1 MDMKKIFSILALA
14 LAAMTASAKEAES
27 YKLTVGESSGKEGK
41 IVFVVDGSKV
51 ESAAED
57 AAVTMEI
64 TPEGGYVVKEVTNSL
79 YTDWNSAR
87 AQAIDITTGVEMK
100 LQSVMKDAQGIYTYT
115 YSFSMPRA
123 NVEVNVTY
131 DIEIPTPAEDKK
143 DEEKEVTDVKLD
155 MEPAGAPE
163 KVGEI
168 TKIPVSITGVE
179 VPQGAPQE
187 IVIEVKPSTQ
197 VGNNVFEVREI
208 KADAFKTNDAN
219 VKVTKVILPDTE
231 EPLTVEAGAMKP
243 DGQPIDVQ
251 TPLALLDDYA
261 LMNTM
266 KENYEANKVTA
277 KATAPERFWT
287 FSSGVDVV
295 VPEGV
300 TVYRAFMQDGAI
312 RTLPIDKANT
322 DGIILAN
329 NGVLLSCNS
338 LTGGAVYTFV
348 ANPGNQQS
356 GTTPATTDAC
366 SYEGNSMVPTIV
378 GTNYPTGRYYI
389 LKNNEFHTIAN
400 NGSKVPACKAV
411 FDTNKQ

>member
-1 MDMKKIFSILALA
+1 MKKIFSILALA
-14 LAAMTASAKEAES
+14 LAAMTASAEAGFDL
-27 YKLTVGESSGKEGK
+27 KVGKSEKGK
-41 IVFVVDGSKV
+41 IAFLVNGSEVK
-51 ESAAED
+51 SAPEG

-87 AQAIDITTGVEMK
+87 AASTIDITTSVEMK
-100 LQSVMKDAQGIYTYT
+100 KESDNRYTFT
-115 YSFSMPRA
+115 MPRA
-123 NVEVNVTY
+123 CVEVNVEY

-143 DEEKEVTDVKLD
+143 DEEKKVTDVKMD
-155 MEPAGAPE
+155 MEPAGSPE
-163 KVGEI
+163 HDGEI
-168 TKIPVSITGVE
+168 TIIPVSITGIE
-179 VPQGAPQE
+179 VPQTAPQE
-187 IVIEVKPSTQ
+187 IVIEVAPQTQ
-197 VGNNVFEVREI
+197 VGNNVFVVREI

-261 LMNTM
+261 LMIAM

-277 KATAPERFWT
+277 KATAPARFWT

-300 TVYRAFMQDGAI
+300 TVYRAFNDNGNI
-312 RTLPIDKANT
+312 RILPIDEANQSK
-322 DGIILAN
+322 IIKAN
-329 NGVLLSCNS
+329 NGVLLSCDEMK
-338 LTGGAVYTFV
+338 GGKAYEFV
-348 ANPGNQQS
+348 ANPSGPKS

-378 GTNYPTGRYYI
+378 GTTYPTGRYYI
-389 LKNNEFHTIAN
+389 LKNNEFHTMSAN
-400 NGSKVPACKAV
+400 GKVPACKAV
-411 FDTNKQ
+411 FDTNK

>member
-1 MDMKKIFSILALA
+1 
-14 LAAMTASAKEAES
+14 MTASAKVAES
-27 YKLTVGESSGKEGK
+27 YKLTVGESEKGK
-41 IVFVVDGSKV
+41 IAFLVDGSEVK
-51 ESAAED
+51 SAPEG

-64 TPEGGYVVKEVTNSL
+64 TPQGGYVVKEVTNSL
-79 YTDWNSAR
+79 YTGWNGAR
-87 AQAIDITTGVEMK
+87 AQAIDITTSVEMK
-100 LQSVMKDAQGIYTYT
+100 KVTENVYTFT
-115 YSFSMPRA
+115 MPRA

-143 DEEKEVTDVKLD
+143 DEQKEVTDVKLD
-155 MEPAGAPE
+155 MEPAGAPQS
-163 KVGEI
+163 VGEI
-168 TKIPVSITGVE
+168 TIIPVSITGVE
-179 VPQGAPQE
+179 VPATAPQE
-187 IVIEVKPSTQ
+187 IVIEVAAQTQ
-197 VGNNVFEVREI
+197 VGNNIFVVREI
-208 KADAFKTNDAN
+208 KADAFKTNDQN

-231 EPLTVEAGAMKP
+231 QPLTVEAGAMSP
-243 DGQPIDVQ
+243 DGKPIEVQ

-261 LMNTM
+261 LMQSLKDNFEGKLIT
-266 KENYEANKVTA
+266 ATA
-277 KATAPERFWT
+277 KAPQRFWT

-312 RTLPIDKANT
+312 RTLPIDKANNS
-322 DGIILAN
+322 GIILAN

-378 GTNYPTGRYYI
+378 GTNYPTGRFYI
-389 LKNNEFHTIAN
+389 LKNNEFHTMSAN
-400 NGSKVPACKAV
+400 GKVPACKAV
-411 FDTNKQ
+411 FDTKK

>member
-1 MDMKKIFSILALA
+1 MKKIFSILALA
-14 LAAMTASAKEAES
+14 LAAMTASAKVAES
-27 YKLTVGESSGKEGK
+27 YKLTVGESSGKGGK
-41 IVFVVDGSKV
+41 IEFLVDGTEV
-51 ESAAED
+51 TSAAEG
-57 AAVTMEI
+57 AAVTMQI

-87 AQAIDITTGVEMK
+87 AQAIDITTSVEMK
-100 LQSVMKDAQGIYTYT
+100 KVTDNVYTFT
-115 YSFSMPRA
+115 MPRA

-143 DEEKEVTDVKLD
+143 DEQKEVTDVKLD
-155 MEPAGAPE
+155 MEPAGTPE
-163 KVGEI
+163 SVGEI
-168 TKIPVSITGVE
+168 TIIPVSITGIE
-179 VPQGAPQE
+179 VPATAPQE
-187 IVIEVKPSTQ
+187 IVIEVKAQTQ

-219 VKVTKVILPDTE
+219 VKVTKVILPNTE

-277 KATAPERFWT
+277 KATAPARFWT

-300 TVYRAFMQDGAI
+300 TVYRAFNDNGNI
-312 RTLPIDKANT
+312 RILPIDEANQSK
-322 DGIILAN
+322 IIKAN
-329 NGVLLSCNS
+329 NGVLLSCDEMK
-338 LTGGAVYTFV
+338 GGKAYEFV
-348 ANPGNQQS
+348 ANPSGPKS
-356 GTTPATTDAC
+356 GTKPATTDAC
-366 SYEGNSMVPTIV
+366 SYEGNSMEPVIESKNYASGQYLIV
-378 GTNYPTGRYYI
+378 
-389 LKNNEFHTIAN
+389 KNNEFHTIAN

-411 FDTNKQ
+411 FNKAK

>member
-1 MDMKKIFSILALA
+1 MKKIFSILALV
-14 LAAMTASAKEAES
+14 LAVMTASAEAGFD
-27 YKLTVGESSGKEGK
+27 LTVGKSENGK
-41 IVFVVDGSKV
+41 IAFLVGGSEVK
-51 ESAAED
+51 SAPEG

-64 TPEGGYVVKEVTNSL
+64 TPQGGYVVKEVTNSL

-87 AQAIDITTGVEMK
+87 AASTIDITTSVEMK
-100 LQSVMKDAQGIYTYT
+100 KVTDNVYTFT
-115 YSFSMPRA
+115 MPRA
-123 NVEVNVTY
+123 CVEVNVTY

-163 KVGEI
+163 TAGEI
-168 TKIPVSITGVE
+168 TIIPVSITGVE
-179 VPQGAPQE
+179 VPQTAPQE
-187 IVIEVKPSTQ
+187 IVIEVAPSTQ
-197 VGNNVFEVREI
+197 VGNNVFVVREI

-243 DGQPIDVQ
+243 DGAPIDVQ

-261 LMNTM
+261 LMNSM
-266 KENYEANKVTA
+266 KENYEAKKVTA

-287 FSSGVDVV
+287 FSSGVDVL

-300 TVYRAFMQDGAI
+300 TVYRAFNDNGNI
-312 RTLPIDKANT
+312 RILPIEMANAS
-322 DGIILAN
+322 GIIKAN
-329 NGVLLSCNS
+329 NGVLLSCDEMK
-338 LTGGAVYTFV
+338 GGKAYEFV
-348 ANPGNQQS
+348 ANPSGPKS

-389 LKNNEFHTIAN
+389 LKNNEFHTMSAN
-400 NGSKVPACKAV
+400 GKVPACKAV

>member
-1 MDMKKIFSILALA
+1 MKKIFSILALA
-14 LAAMTASAKEAES
+14 LAAMTASADVAAFD
-27 YKLTVGESSGKEGK
+27 LTVGKSEKGK
-41 IVFVVDGSKV
+41 IAFLVNSTEVK
-51 ESAAED
+51 SAAEGT
-57 AAVTMEI
+57 AVTMKI

-100 LQSVMKDAQGIYTYT
+100 LLTKEKNAQGIYTYT
-115 YSFSMPRA
+115 YSFTMPRA
-123 NVEVNVTY
+123 NVEVNAEY

-155 MEPAGAPE
+155 MQPTE
-163 KVGEI
+163 GEQPKHDQATGI
-168 TKIPVSITGVE
+168 TTIPVDITGVE

-187 IVIEVKPSTQ
+187 IVIEVKASTK

-208 KADAFKTNDAN
+208 KADAFRTNSQN
-219 VKVTKVILPDTE
+219 VKVTKVILPETE
-231 EPLTVEAGAMKP
+231 KPLTVEAGAMSP
-243 DGQPIDVQ
+243 DDAPIEVQ

-261 LMNTM
+261 LMLTLKDNFEGKLIT
-266 KENYEANKVTA
+266 ATA
-277 KATAPERFWT
+277 KAPQRFWT
-287 FSSGVDVV
+287 FSSGVDVL
-295 VPEGV
+295 VPMGV
-300 TVYRAFMQDGAI
+300 TVYRAFNEGGNI
-312 RTLPIDKANT
+312 RILPIEMANAS
-322 DGIILAN
+322 GIILAN

-378 GTNYPTGRYYI
+378 GTNYPTGRY
-389 LKNNEFHTIAN
+389 LMMKDNEFHTMSAN
-400 NGSKVPACKAV
+400 GEVPACKAV

>member
-1 MDMKKIFSILALA
+1 MKKIFSILALA
-14 LAAMTASAKEAES
+14 LAAMTASAEAGFD
-27 YKLTVGESSGKEGK
+27 LTVGKSENGK
-41 IVFVVDGSKV
+41 IAFLVGGREVKNAPEGT
-51 ESAAED
+51 
-57 AAVTMEI
+57 AVTMEI

-87 AQAIDITTGVEMK
+87 AASTIDITTSVEMK
-100 LQSVMKDAQGIYTYT
+100 KVTDNVYTFT
-115 YSFSMPRA
+115 MPRA
-123 NVEVNVTY
+123 CVEVNVTY

-155 MEPAGAPE
+155 MAPAGAPE
-163 KVGEI
+163 TAGEI
-168 TKIPVSITGVE
+168 TIIPVSITGVE
-179 VPQGAPQE
+179 VPQTAPQE
-187 IVIEVKPSTQ
+187 IVIEVAASTQ
-197 VGNNVFEVREI
+197 VGNNVFVVREI

-243 DGQPIDVQ
+243 DGKPIDVQ

-266 KENYEANKVTA
+266 KENYEAKKVTA
-277 KATAPERFWT
+277 KATSPARFWT

-300 TVYRAFMQDGAI
+300 TVYRAFNDNGNI
-312 RTLPIDKANT
+312 RILPIEEANAS
-322 DGIILAN
+322 GIILAN
-329 NGVLLSCNS
+329 NGVLLSCDEMK
-338 LTGGAVYTFV
+338 GGKAYEFV
-348 ANPGNQQS
+348 ANPSGPKS
-356 GTTPATTDAC
+356 GTKPATTDAC

-389 LKNNEFHTIAN
+389 LKNNEFHTMSAN
-400 NGSKVPACKAV
+400 GKVPACKAV
-411 FDTNKQ
+411 FDKAK

>member
-1 MDMKKIFSILALA
+1 MKKIFSILALA
-14 LAAMTASAKEAES
+14 LAAMTASAKDAGFD
-27 YKLTVGESSGKEGK
+27 LTVGKSEKGK
-41 IVFVVDGSKV
+41 IAFLVNGSEVKT
-51 ESAAED
+51 AAEGT
-57 AAVTMEI
+57 AVTMEI
-64 TPEGGYVVKEVTNSL
+64 TPQGGYVVKEVTNSL

-87 AQAIDITTGVEMK
+87 AQAIDITTSVEMK
-100 LQSVMKDAQGIYTYT
+100 KVTDNVYTFT
-115 YSFSMPRA
+115 MPRA
-123 NVEVNVTY
+123 CVEVNVEY

-163 KVGEI
+163 SVGEI
-168 TKIPVSITGVE
+168 TIIPVSITGVE
-179 VPQGAPQE
+179 VPATAPQE
-187 IVIEVKPSTQ
+187 IVIEVAASTQ
-197 VGNNVFEVREI
+197 VGNNIFLVREI

-243 DGQPIDVQ
+243 DGKPIEVQ

-277 KATAPERFWT
+277 KATAPARFWT

-300 TVYRAFMQDGAI
+300 TVYRAFNDNGNI
-312 RTLPIDKANT
+312 RILPIDEANQSK
-322 DGIILAN
+322 IIKAN
-329 NGVLLSCNS
+329 NGVLLSCDEMK
-338 LTGGAVYTFV
+338 GGKAYEFV
-348 ANPGNQQS
+348 ANPSGPKS
-356 GTTPATTDAC
+356 GTKPATTDAC
-366 SYEGNSMVPTIV
+366 SYEGNSMEPVIESKNYASGQYLIV
-378 GTNYPTGRYYI
+378 
-389 LKNNEFHTIAN
+389 KNNEFHTIAN

-411 FDTNKQ
+411 FNKNK

>member
-1 MDMKKIFSILALA
+1 MIMKKIFSILALA
-14 LAAMTASAKEAES
+14 LAAMTASAKDAGFD
-27 YKLTVGESSGKEGK
+27 LTEGK
-41 IVFVVDGSKV
+41 SEKGKIAFLVNGSEVK
-51 ESAAED
+51 SAPEG

-87 AQAIDITTGVEMK
+87 AASTMDITTSVEMK
-100 LQSVMKDAQGIYTYT
+100 KVTDNVYTFT
-115 YSFSMPRA
+115 MPRA
-123 NVEVNVTY
+123 CVEVNVEY
-131 DIEIPTPAEDKK
+131 DIEIPTPAEDPQ
-143 DEEKEVTDVKLD
+143 DEEKEVTDVKMD

-163 KVGEI
+163 TEGEI
-168 TKIPVSITGVE
+168 TIIPVSITGVE
-179 VPQGAPQE
+179 VPQTAPQE
-187 IVIEVKPSTQ
+187 IVIEVAPSTQ
-197 VGNNVFEVREI
+197 VGNNVFVVREI

-277 KATAPERFWT
+277 KATAPDRFWT
-287 FSSGVDVV
+287 FSSGVDVL

-300 TVYRAFMQDGAI
+300 TVYRAFNENGNI
-312 RTLPIDKANT
+312 RILPIEMANAS
-322 DGIILAN
+322 GIILAN
-329 NGVLLSCNS
+329 NGVLLSCDEMK
-338 LTGGAVYTFV
+338 GGKAYEFV
-348 ANPGNQQS
+348 ANPSGPQS

-366 SYEGNSMVPTIV
+366 SYEGNSMVPVIETK
-378 GTNYPTGRYYI
+378 NYATGQYLI
-389 LKNNEFHTIAN
+389 LKNNEFHTISAN
-400 NGSKVPACKAV
+400 GKVPACKAV
-411 FDTNKQ
+411 FDINKK

>member
-1 MDMKKIFSILALA
+1 MKKIFSILALA
-14 LAAMTASAKEAES
+14 LAAMTASAEAGFD
-27 YKLTVGESSGKEGK
+27 LTVGKSEKGK
-41 IVFVVDGSKV
+41 IAFLVGGREVK
-51 ESAAED
+51 SAPEG

-87 AQAIDITTGVEMK
+87 AASTIDITTSVEMK
-100 LQSVMKDAQGIYTYT
+100 KVTDNVYTFT
-115 YSFSMPRA
+115 MPRA
-123 NVEVNVTY
+123 CVEVNVEY

-155 MEPAGAPE
+155 MEPAGAP
-163 KVGEI
+163 VTAGGI
-168 TKIPVSITGVE
+168 TTIPVSITGVE
-179 VPQGAPQE
+179 VPQTAPQE
-187 IVIEVKPSTQ
+187 IVIEVAASTQ
-197 VGNNVFEVREI
+197 VGNNVFVVREI

-243 DGQPIDVQ
+243 DGKPIDVQ

-261 LMNTM
+261 LMNAM

-300 TVYRAFMQDGAI
+300 TVYRAFNDNGNI
-312 RTLPIDKANT
+312 RILPIEEANQSK
-322 DGIILAN
+322 IIKAN
-329 NGVLLSCNS
+329 NGVLLSCDEMK
-338 LTGGAVYTFV
+338 GGKAYEFV
-348 ANPGNQQS
+348 ANPSGPKS
-356 GTTPATTDAC
+356 GTKPATTDAC

-389 LKNNEFHTIAN
+389 LKNNEFHTMSAN
-400 NGSKVPACKAV
+400 GKVPACKAV
-411 FDTNKQ
+411 FDKAK

>member
-1 MDMKKIFSILALA
+1 MKKIFSILALTLVA
-14 LAAMTASAKEAES
+14 LTASAKS
-27 YKLTVGESSGKEGK
+27 D
-41 IVFVVDGSKV
+41 VFNLKDATADKHGQVTFLVNGTST
-51 ESAAED
+51 ETAAEGQTV
-57 AAVTMEI
+57 AMEI
-64 TPEGGYVVKEVTNSL
+64 APQGGYVVKEVTNSL

-87 AQAIDITTGVEMK
+87 AASTMDITTSVEMK
-100 LQSVMKDAQGIYTYT
+100 KVTDNVYTFT
-115 YSFSMPRA
+115 MPRA
-123 NVEVNVTY
+123 CVEVNVEY
-131 DIEIPTPAEDKK
+131 DIEIPTPAEDPQ
-143 DEEKEVTDVKLD
+143 DEEKEVTNVKMD

-163 KVGEI
+163 PVGEI
-168 TKIPVSITGVE
+168 TIIPVSITGVE
-179 VPQGAPQE
+179 VPQTAPQE
-187 IVIEVKPSTQ
+187 IVIEVAPSTQ
-197 VGNNVFEVREI
+197 VGNNVFVVREI

-243 DGQPIDVQ
+243 DGTPIDVE

-300 TVYRAFMQDGAI
+300 TVYRAFNDNGNI
-312 RTLPIDKANT
+312 RILPIDEANQSK
-322 DGIILAN
+322 IIKAN
-329 NGVLLSCNS
+329 NGVLLSCDEMK
-338 LTGGAVYTFV
+338 GGKAYEFV
-348 ANPGNQQS
+348 ANPSGPKS
-356 GTTPATTDAC
+356 GTKPATTDAC

-389 LKNNEFHTIAN
+389 LKNNEFHTMSAN
-400 NGSKVPACKAV
+400 GKVPACKAV
-411 FDTNKQ
+411 FDINKK

>member
-1 MDMKKIFSILALA
+1 MKKIFSILALA
-14 LAAMTASAKEAES
+14 LAAMTASAEAGFD
-27 YKLTVGESSGKEGK
+27 LTVGKSENGK
-41 IVFVVDGSKV
+41 IAFLVGGREVKNAPEG
-51 ESAAED
+51 

-64 TPEGGYVVKEVTNSL
+64 TPQGGYVVKEVTNSL

-87 AQAIDITTGVEMK
+87 AASTMDITTSVEMK
-100 LQSVMKDAQGIYTYT
+100 KVTDNVYTFT
-115 YSFSMPRA
+115 MPRA
-123 NVEVNVTY
+123 CVEVNVTY

-155 MEPAGAPE
+155 MAPAGAPE
-163 KVGEI
+163 TAGEI
-168 TKIPVSITGVE
+168 TIIPVSITGVE
-179 VPQGAPQE
+179 VPQTAPQE
-187 IVIEVKPSTQ
+187 IVIEVAASTQ
-197 VGNNVFEVREI
+197 VGNNVFVVREI

-243 DGQPIDVQ
+243 DGKPIDVQ

-266 KENYEANKVTA
+266 KENYEAKKVTA
-277 KATAPERFWT
+277 KATSPARFWT

-300 TVYRAFMQDGAI
+300 TVYRAFNDNGNI
-312 RTLPIDKANT
+312 RILPIEEANAS
-322 DGIILAN
+322 GIILAN
-329 NGVLLSCNS
+329 NGVLLSCDEMK
-338 LTGGAVYTFV
+338 GGKAYEFV
-348 ANPGNQQS
+348 ANPSGPKS
-356 GTTPATTDAC
+356 GTKPAITDAC

-389 LKNNEFHTIAN
+389 LKNNEFHTMSAN
-400 NGSKVPACKAV
+400 GKVPACKAV
-411 FDTNKQ
+411 FDKAK